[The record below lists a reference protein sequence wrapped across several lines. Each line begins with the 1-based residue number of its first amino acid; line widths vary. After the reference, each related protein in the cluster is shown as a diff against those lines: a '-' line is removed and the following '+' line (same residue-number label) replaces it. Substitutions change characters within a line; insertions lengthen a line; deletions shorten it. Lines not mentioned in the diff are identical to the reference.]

1 MTKQE
6 LINIYCCLEKYVL
19 EGRTTFFILQ
29 YLDRLICDLN
39 DCSDSTTTTTTTT
52 STTTIAMTTLPSTTV
67 EEGCVIP
74 SVSYFTVCQTNI
86 PGIGGVTNGLFR
98 VYLIFDSTNSDP
110 YSVAYTI
117 TNSYNAEEKNV
128 TMFSSQ
134 ITALETDFP
143 NGEVFDIYIE
153 RDDTPGCILT
163 ISNVTNQINCPDL
176 TRTTT
181 VPTTIPVPEWNLRV
195 KTRNMFGY
203 GDLAAFEAFLLS
215 KGNVGVSVT
224 DSNAAGFD
232 YYYLVTGITGFV
244 DGTFE
249 GETNLKEIVD
259 LTGWATGVL
268 GERCFRGCNGLNQVK
283 FDSIDEVKNQ
293 CFENTLS
300 ALDLSIKG
308 ANKIGAN
315 VGNNSVFNNTSTS
328 VVVKVKTVHQ
338 TSNAGSPD
346 GDLQYVTGIGGSV
359 SYF

>member
-29 YLDRLICDLN
+29 YLDRLICELG
-39 DCSDSTTTTTTTT
+39 DCDDTTTTTTT
-52 STTTIAMTTLPSTTV
+52 STTTTTVAVTTLPSTTV
-67 EEGCVIP
+67 EEGCIIP
-74 SVSYFTVCQTNI
+74 SVSFFTTCQTNI

-98 VYLIFDSTNSDP
+98 VYLVFNSTNDDP
-110 YSVAYTI
+110 NSVAYTI
-117 TNSYNAEEKNV
+117 TNSFNAESKNV

-134 ITALETDFP
+134 ITALESDFP

-163 ISNVTNQINCPDL
+163 ISNVTNQVNCPDL
-176 TRTTT
+176 TITTT
-181 VPTTIPVPEWNLRV
+181 STTTIPVPEWNLRV
-195 KTRNMFGY
+195 KTINMFGY
-203 GDLAAFEAFLLS
+203 GDLVAFEAFLLS

-249 GETNLKEIVD
+249 GETNLKEIED
-259 LTGWATGVL
+259 LTGWATGTL
-268 GERCFRGCNGLNQVK
+268 GERCFRGCNALEELTFN
-283 FDSIDEVKNQ
+283 SIDDVKAQ

-300 ALDLSIKG
+300 AQDISIKG

-315 VGNNSVFNNTSTS
+315 VGNSNVFNNTNTS
-328 VVVKVKTVHQ
+328 VVVRVKGVHQ
-338 TSNAGSPD
+338 TSNSGTPD
-346 GDLQYVTGIGGSV
+346 GDLQYVTGIGGTV
-359 SYF
+359 VYY